1 MKHFNTKVGL
11 IIVVLTLGIF
21 AVTLAHEK
29 NDIEKGSYM
38 AVPWMM
44 GYGMNYG
51 IGYQGYLI
59 NCWTDQDT
67 RLSLADAGRLKQIR
81 EEFFKKTRELRDKI
95 DRKQL
100 ALDQELGKTKP
111 DQEKAFDLQK
121 EFSELKSDFG
131 QKALEHQLTLK
142 RTFPNIDFTPGHGNG
157 KK

>member
-11 IIVVLTLGIF
+11 IIAALTLGVF

-29 NDIEKGSYM
+29 NDIQKGNYM

-44 GYGMNYG
+44 GYGVNYG
-51 IGYQGYLI
+51 MGYRGHMM
-59 NCWTDQDT
+59 NWWTDQDT
-67 RLSLADAGRLKQIR
+67 RLTLEDAGRLKQIR

-100 ALDQELGKTKP
+100 ALDQELGKTEP

-121 EFSELKSDFG
+121 ELSELKSDFD

-142 RTFPNIDFTPGHGNG
+142 RTFPNIDFTAGHGKG
-157 KK
+157 EK